1 MVKNFLTNQ
10 LTFTIAVGRQDD
22 FVAGPERRG
31 DGLEF
36 RRLIALGGRAGRIK
50 PIRLKYG
57 AGPAL
62 PGGIDLLGLGQP
74 KEMTFGG

>member
-1 MVKNFLTNQ
+1 MVEDFLTNQ
-10 LTFTIAVGRQDD
+10 LTFTVAIGRQDD

-36 RRLIALGGRAGRIK
+36 RPLIALGGRTGRIK
-50 PIRLKYG
+50 PIRLENG

-62 PGGIDLLGLGQP
+62 PGGIDLFGLGKS
-74 KEMTFGG
+74 KEMTLGG